1 MSNEN
6 VFIFD
11 STLRDGA
18 QGEGINFSVSDKL
31 AIVRQLDTL
40 GVSYIEAGNP
50 SSNPKDLQFFQAA
63 QTLSLKHASLVAF
76 GATRRRGITVQEDP
90 GCQALLASGVKTV
103 CIFGKSWDMQV
114 TDVLHTTLEENLRM
128 VAETIRYFTKQ
139 GRRVFFDAEHFFD
152 GYRTNRDYALSV
164 VLAAVQAGADTIILC
179 DTNGA
184 ALPGDITPV
193 VSQVRAALPPQVPLG
208 IHCHNDVGC
217 AAANTI
223 LAVQAGARHVQGT
236 FLGFGERC
244 GNANLSTLIPDL
256 QIKLP
261 YSCIPQEN
269 LPLLT
274 KTAKVLAEI
283 TNIHLDHKMP
293 FVGKSAFTHKGGMHV
308 DGISKTTASFEHISP
323 AQVGNHRNILL
334 SEMSGRSAIAMKMN
348 ALDDSITR
356 DSPQAVSFAEKLKE
370 MEYHGY
376 QFESAQASLELRML
390 KHLGRFS
397 PYFTLLYF
405 KVLGEQP
412 APRTDR
418 SCSAM
423 VKVKVGDSIE
433 MTAAEGDGP
442 VNALDI
448 ALRRALEVFFP
459 ALKYV
464 RLVDYKVRVLDG
476 AATAAR
482 VRVLIESTDGE
493 RSWTTVGVSTD
504 IIEASWMALADSIE
518 YKLLR
523 DDKVLNS

>member
-63 QTLSLKHASLVAF
+63 QALSLKHASLVAF

-164 VLAAVQAGADTIILC
+164 VLAAVRAGADTIILC

-193 VSQVRAALPPQVPLG
+193 VFKNAPPFPSGSAGHPLPQR
-208 IHCHNDVGC
+208 CGC

-223 LAVQAGARHVQGT
+223 LAVR
-236 FLGFGERC
+236 
-244 GNANLSTLIPDL
+244 
-256 QIKLP
+256 
-261 YSCIPQEN
+261 
-269 LPLLT
+269 
-274 KTAKVLAEI
+274 
-283 TNIHLDHKMP
+283 
-293 FVGKSAFTHKGGMHV
+293 
-308 DGISKTTASFEHISP
+308 
-323 AQVGNHRNILL
+323 
-334 SEMSGRSAIAMKMN
+334 
-348 ALDDSITR
+348 
-356 DSPQAVSFAEKLKE
+356 
-370 MEYHGY
+370 
-376 QFESAQASLELRML
+376 
-390 KHLGRFS
+390 
-397 PYFTLLYF
+397 
-405 KVLGEQP
+405 
-412 APRTDR
+412 
-418 SCSAM
+418 
-423 VKVKVGDSIE
+423 
-433 MTAAEGDGP
+433 
-442 VNALDI
+442 
-448 ALRRALEVFFP
+448 
-459 ALKYV
+459 
-464 RLVDYKVRVLDG
+464 
-476 AATAAR
+476 R
-482 VRVLIESTDGE
+482 VRAMY
-493 RSWTTVGVSTD
+493 R
-504 IIEASWMALADSIE
+504 AP
-518 YKLLR
+518 
-523 DDKVLNS
+523 

>member
-1 MSNEN
+1 M
-6 VFIFD
+6 
-11 STLRDGA
+11 
-18 QGEGINFSVSDKL
+18 
-31 AIVRQLDTL
+31 
-40 GVSYIEAGNP
+40 
-50 SSNPKDLQFFQAA
+50 
-63 QTLSLKHASLVAF
+63 
-76 GATRRRGITVQEDP
+76 
-90 GCQALLASGVKTV
+90 
-103 CIFGKSWDMQV
+103 
-114 TDVLHTTLEENLRM
+114 
-128 VAETIRYFTKQ
+128 
-139 GRRVFFDAEHFFD
+139 
-152 GYRTNRDYALSV
+152 
-164 VLAAVQAGADTIILC
+164 
-179 DTNGA
+179 
-184 ALPGDITPV
+184 
-193 VSQVRAALPPQVPLG
+193 
-208 IHCHNDVGC
+208 
-217 AAANTI
+217 
-223 LAVQAGARHVQGT
+223 
-236 FLGFGERC
+236 
-244 GNANLSTLIPDL
+244 
-256 QIKLP
+256 
-261 YSCIPQEN
+261 
-269 LPLLT
+269 
-274 KTAKVLAEI
+274 
-283 TNIHLDHKMP
+283 
-293 FVGKSAFTHKGGMHV
+293 
-308 DGISKTTASFEHISP
+308 
-323 AQVGNHRNILL
+323 GNHRNILL

-493 RSWTTVGVSTD
+493 RSWTTVEFHRHYRSQLDGAGGFHR
-504 IIEASWMALADSIE
+504 I
-518 YKLLR
+518 
-523 DDKVLNS
+523 